1 MNLLQRVWARLD
13 ACERVEL
20 NLSLC
25 DDLRIAKL
33 CILQIEAENPDP
45 WRFAFW
51 TYMGIT
57 PEKWQG
63 IRAEREAFE
72 KTLGPTLA
80 EELENPLFIGSL
92 DALVLAELHAARP
105 QMRLDFSP
113 SPDPSSRKKAA

>member
-1 MNLLQRVWARLD
+1 MSNPELIALPSLKSAWKYLSEQESKEQRPHLI
-13 ACERVEL
+13 
-20 NLSLC
+20 

-33 CILQIEAENPDP
+33 CLLQVEAGNPDP

-51 TYMGIT
+51 SYMGIT

-80 EELENPLFIGSL
+80 EELENSLFLLMLSL
-92 DALVLAELHAARP
+92 GRN
-105 QMRLDFSP
+105 
-113 SPDPSSRKKAA
+113 